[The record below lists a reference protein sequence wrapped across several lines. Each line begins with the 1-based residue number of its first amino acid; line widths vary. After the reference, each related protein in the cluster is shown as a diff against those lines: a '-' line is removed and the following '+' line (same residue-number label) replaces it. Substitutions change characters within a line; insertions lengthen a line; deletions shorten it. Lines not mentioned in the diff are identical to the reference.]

1 MSTYGS
7 ASYGSASY
15 GGRVQPPLLCPDSA
29 QGTYGSA
36 SYGCFTYGGRDQ
48 PPASDVRSGRGGAS
62 YLRGLHYRQAR
73 TPTDEQR
80 RRRLQAEQLILF
92 KA

>member
-15 GGRVQPPLLCPDSA
+15 G
-29 QGTYGSA
+29 
-36 SYGCFTYGGRDQ
+36 CFTYGGSVQ
-48 PPASDVRSGRGGAS
+48 PPAADVRSGRGGAS
-62 YLRGLHYRQAR
+62 YLRGLHYHQAR
-73 TPTDEQR
+73 APTDEQR
-80 RRRLQAEQLILF
+80 RRRLRAEQLILL